1 MTTDQDRYTVD
12 PLGDPL
18 RARQM
23 AGFPTEQPMEFLE
36 KDHDFV
42 RQLFDR
48 YLNTQDLLVKKE
60 AGSEILLLLGMHTA
74 LEEATFYPMVRDVDP
89 QLVDECMDQH
99 AQARRLMEKLQGM
112 DVTDPQCDD
121 TFRQLQDAILHH
133 VGVEENQLFPKVR
146 QANLDLE
153 AIGLQMAAYE
163 ANAVAAQASAAAG
176 RGASAP

>member
-1 MTTDQDRYTVD
+1 MSTDQNRYTVD

-18 RARQM
+18 RARQTP
-23 AGFPTEQPMEFLE
+23 GFPADQPMEFLA

-42 RQLFDR
+42 RQLFER
-48 YLNTQDLLVKKE
+48 YLNTQDVLVKKE
-60 AGSEILLLLGMHTA
+60 AGPEILLLLGMHTA

-89 QLVDECMDQH
+89 QLVDECKDQH

-121 TFRQLQDAILHH
+121 TFRQLQEAVLHH
-133 VGVEENQLFPKVR
+133 IGVEENQLFPKVR

-153 AIGLQMAAYE
+153 EIGLQMAAYE
-163 ANAVAAQASAAAG
+163 ANAVASQASAAG
-176 RGASAP
+176 TGARAP